1 MLNEHHTLVQF
12 LPARTPT
19 TIDNSDKYFPKVRS
33 TNTLKYTINQVVPKG
48 EGGITWLIRT

>member
-1 MLNEHHTLVQF
+1 MLNERHTLVQF

-33 TNTLKYTINQVVPKG
+33 TKTLKYTINQVVPKG